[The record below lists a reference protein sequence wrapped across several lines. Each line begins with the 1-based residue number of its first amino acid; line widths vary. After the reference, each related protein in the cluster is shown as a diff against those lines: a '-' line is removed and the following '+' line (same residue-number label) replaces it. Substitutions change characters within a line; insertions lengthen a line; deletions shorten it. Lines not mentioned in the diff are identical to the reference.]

1 MVAVYVVGAGA
12 VAVTSYWLLVRRA
25 RGKSLA
31 FMGPRGSGKTTLATF
46 LGSGEIPP
54 GYRPTVMRE
63 SVKQKRRA
71 RMRVP
76 GTRRLP
82 LGIKMGNLALKL
94 TMLDNPGMTPQGDKT
109 NYGIW
114 QGSATQVDA
123 VLYLVDVSQLSD
135 ESYCRVA
142 VNGAQHLGRW
152 ELGDRRKLL
161 ILTHTDLD
169 PAWERD
175 DLDEISGRTAVK
187 DLRRE
192 LQAEE
197 VLMGSLKD
205 VGGTRDLAYLVLQFL
220 AR

>member
-1 MVAVYVVGAGA
+1 VAVA
-12 VAVTSYWLLVRRA
+12 SYWLLVKRA

-31 FMGPRGSGKTTLATF
+31 LLGPRRSGKTTLATF
-46 LGSGEIPP
+46 LGSGEIPQ
-54 GYRPTVMRE
+54 GYRPTVMRQK
-63 SVKQKRRA
+63 VNQKRRA
-71 RMRVP
+71 RVRVP
-76 GTRRLP
+76 GSGRLP
-82 LGIKMGNLALKL
+82 FGIKMVNQALKL

-123 VLYLVDVSQLSD
+123 VLYLVDVTQLSD
-135 ESYCRVA
+135 ASYWRVA
-142 VNGAQHLGRW
+142 MNGAQHLARW

-169 PAWERD
+169 PAWGRG